1 MDSIFIFR
9 RSISDLKMNGLSF
22 LDQPWILKFIFYP
35 RRDPRKSSVKNAK
48 DHFIEVEEGISIG
61 CRFHVVDPDCPTI
74 IYFHGNGETVGD
86 YDNIAP
92 FYNRMKINLFVTDY
106 RGYGLSGGEPT
117 VTKMIRDAHIIFRSF
132 DDIIEEGGYGK
143 DLFIMGRSLGSVPAI
158 ELASVQHRRFKG
170 MIIESGL
177 AGLFCLSTGIPTF
190 LHGLNIKINAAK
202 EIEEF
207 NKKIGGIYLPTL
219 VIHAQNDSLVP
230 LAAGRELYDRIP
242 SNDKRL
248 FIVPNAD
255 HNTLIPVGG
264 KRYFRAIGDFVSDH
278 I

>member
-1 MDSIFIFR
+1 
-9 RSISDLKMNGLSF
+9 
-22 LDQPWILKFIFYP
+22 
-35 RRDPRKSSVKNAK
+35 
-48 DHFIEVEEGISIG
+48 
-61 CRFHVVDPDCPTI
+61 VVDPDCPTI

-190 LHGLNIKINAAK
+190 LHGLNIKINPEK
-202 EIEEF
+202 GIEEF

-242 SNDKRL
+242 SEDKRL

-255 HNTLIPVGG
+255 HNTLIPVSGE
-264 KRYFRAIGDFVSDH
+264 RYFRAIGDFIFDH